1 MIVKERLEELIELR
15 DCVVEMGVAK
25 SSQSIKQ
32 VCQKENFEV
41 EVPSNIESEDNTAK
55 KQPIQKIVLSL
66 PLKEEGA
73 TGQKN
78 PNTNFFL
85 HLSMHAKKIMQKQ
98 HKAVLKEK
106 AEYLARCAWSDQET
120 RKVPSKQAEQ
130 DLVSLVPT
138 GYTAP
143 ISHASKEK
151 KSMSKEIVI
160 SNVVSTGM
168 EVDKE
173 NTKMRHN
180 VKLKKCND
188 QKVTVKTEPVQEEGL
203 AGSLFGLIF
212 VIILLWIAV
221 EPCSQSEE

>member
-1 MIVKERLEELIELR
+1 M
-15 DCVVEMGVAK
+15 
-25 SSQSIKQ
+25 S
-32 VCQKENFEV
+32 
-41 EVPSNIESEDNTAK
+41 
-55 KQPIQKIVLSL
+55 
-66 PLKEEGA
+66 LKEEQEVTA
-73 TGQKN
+73 PKN

-85 HLSMHAKKIMQKQ
+85 HLNMHAKKIMQKQ

-120 RKVPSKQAEQ
+120 RKAPSKQAEQ
-130 DLVSLVPT
+130 ALVSLVPT
-138 GYTAP
+138 GYTPP

-160 SNVVSTGM
+160 SSVVSTGM

-173 NTKMRHN
+173 NNKMTHN

-188 QKVTVKTEPVQEEGL
+188 QQVTARTETVQEEGL

-212 VIILLWIAV
+212 VIILLWMAV